1 MLSGELL
8 FVELV
13 VVVSLS
19 ESVEAAD
26 ALNQSTTHVT
36 HSAHQRAAAAA
47 GVPPPQPPT
56 AAVRARRCRRP
67 PCVVARQRRRRRRR
81 LVLAAFVDVS
91 TVRCAHSVRRRV
103 TAVLPA
109 SSTPSVNVDYDKST
123 AT

>member
-36 HSAHQRAAAAA
+36 HSAHQRAA

-91 TVRCAHSVRRRV
+91 TVRSAHSVRRRV

>member
-36 HSAHQRAAAAA
+36 HSAHQRAAGA

-91 TVRCAHSVRRRV
+91 TVRSAHSVRRRL